1 MFGKKVCFTVV
12 FSLLAFG
19 AVLLMADDSSA
30 RARLVGAWQPQDS
43 TAKDAGVWTLER
55 KGDEVMH
62 ISYSVGDQKMIEFE
76 CGTTGKE
83 CKVKDS
89 GKSAT
94 VSLWFN
100 GSRLVAL
107 ETRGQEVLKRRFAVG
122 DGDSLEVEVIPIQ
135 PDGKSEKVVFRR
147 IQK

>member
-1 MFGKKVCFTVV
+1 MPGKKICFSAV
-12 FSLLAFG
+12 FCLVAFG
-19 AVLLMADDSSA
+19 PVLLMGDDASA
-30 RARLVGAWQPQDS
+30 RDRLVGAWQPEDS
-43 TAKDAGVWTLER
+43 AAKDAGVWTLER

-62 ISYSVGDQKMIEFE
+62 ISYSVGDQKTIEFE

-83 CKVKDS
+83 CKIKDS

-100 GSRLVAL
+100 GARLVAL
-107 ETRGQEVLKRRFAVG
+107 ETRGQEVVKRRFAAG

-135 PDGKSEKVVFRR
+135 PDGKAEKLVFHR
-147 IQK
+147 IHK

>member
-12 FSLLAFG
+12 FSLLTFG
-19 AVLLMADDSSA
+19 PVLLMADDSSA